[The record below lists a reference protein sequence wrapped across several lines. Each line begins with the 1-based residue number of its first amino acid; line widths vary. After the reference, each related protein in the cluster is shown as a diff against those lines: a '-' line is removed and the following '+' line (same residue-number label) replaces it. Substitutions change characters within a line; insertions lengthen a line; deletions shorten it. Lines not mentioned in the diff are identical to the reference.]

1 MGAGEK
7 EVARA
12 AAADAIR
19 ARAFGQR
26 TTVVRINALTSA
38 WSVDDLKAAR
48 GADAILLPKVDS
60 VADLAAARLLGGTTP
75 LWAMIETPAAVLALP
90 AIAQGAAA
98 LVLGANDLLKDM
110 GARHVAGR
118 ANLTYAMSAIVTAAR
133 AHGALALDSVHN
145 DISDIAGFESACTL
159 ARDFGFDGKTLIHPA
174 QIAPARTAFA
184 PSPDDVERARR
195 LLAAF
200 ELPENRGRGVIA
212 FEGRKVERLDAQM
225 AQAVLDEAA
234 G

>member
-1 MGAGEK
+1 M
-7 EVARA
+7 
-12 AAADAIR
+12 
-19 ARAFGQR
+19 
-26 TTVVRINALTSA
+26 
-38 WSVDDLKAAR
+38 
-48 GADAILLPKVDS
+48 
-60 VADLAAARLLGGTTP
+60 
-75 LWAMIETPAAVLALP
+75 
-90 AIAQGAAA
+90 
-98 LVLGANDLLKDM
+98 LGANDLLKDM